1 MSHNTISHELES
13 EILQLSES
21 EMEACTR
28 FLHDLIT
35 VPSPSGGERLA
46 CELVMREM
54 EKLGFDEIVLDDMG
68 NVLGRI
74 GSGPRVIAFDAHV
87 DTVGIS
93 NPSRW
98 KVDPFKGVI
107 ENGILYGRGASDQK
121 GGLAAIV
128 HGAALAAR
136 AGRLDDVTLWVT
148 ATVSEE
154 DCVGLAWQYLV
165 RERDLHPEVVVIAM
179 PSGLEV
185 CRGQR
190 GRMEVRV
197 ETRGVSAHGSQPDRG
212 DNAIYSMMPIVF
224 AVSRL
229 HGELDIEHP
238 MLGRGSIAVTRIRSR
253 SASLTAIPDAC
264 TIDIDRRITI
274 GETRQAAL
282 EQLEQLPEVRAAVAS
297 VELKQYAE
305 PSWRGVTYPTDKF
318 FPAWETSQESLA
330 VAAAL
335 DTARHVLGREPK
347 MHHSNFSSNGCAT
360 AGMFHIPTVG
370 FGPGN
375 EMYSHS
381 VNDQIE
387 LAQLAPA
394 MAFYALFPG
403 VYLTSQRRA

>member
-1 MSHNTISHELES
+1 MRPNVSHELES
-13 EILQLSES
+13 EILHRAEG
-21 EMEACTR
+21 EMEVCTR

-54 EKLGFDEIVLDDMG
+54 EKLDFEEIVLDDMG

-98 KVDPFKGVI
+98 KVDPFKGVV

-121 GGLAAIV
+121 AGLAAIV

-136 AGRLDDVTLWVT
+136 AGRIDDVTLWVT

-165 RERDLHPEVVVIAM
+165 KERGLHPEVVVISM
-179 PSGLEV
+179 PSELEV

-197 ETRGVSAHGSQPDRG
+197 ETHGVSAHGSQPDRG
-212 DNAIYSMMPIVF
+212 DNAIYSMVPIVL
-224 AVSRL
+224 AISRL
-229 HGELDIEHP
+229 HRELEIEHP
-238 MLGRGSIAVTRIRSR
+238 MLGRGSIAVTGIRSR

-264 TIDIDRRITI
+264 TIDIDRRVTI
-274 GETRQAAL
+274 GETRQSAL
-282 EQLEQLPEVRAAVAS
+282 EQLEQLPEVRAAVAA

-305 PSWRGVTYPTDKF
+305 PSWRGLAYPTDKF
-318 FPAWETSQESLA
+318 FPAWETPEKSLA

-347 MHHSNFSSNGCAT
+347 MHHSNFSSNGCVT
-360 AGMFHIPTVG
+360 SGMFHIPTIG

-381 VNDQIE
+381 VNDQIQ
-387 LAQLAPA
+387 LAQLVPA
-394 MAFYALFPG
+394 MAFYALFPKIYIMDG
-403 VYLTSQRRA
+403 RRD

>member
-1 MSHNTISHELES
+1 MSLSVANEVDSKILKLASGQLEG
-13 EILQLSES
+13 
-21 EMEACTR
+21 CTN
-28 FLHDLIT
+28 FLRNLVA

-54 EKLGFDEIVLDDMG
+54 EDLGFEEIVLDDMG
-68 NVLGRI
+68 NVAGRI

-98 KVDPFKGVI
+98 KVDPFKGVV
-107 ENGILYGRGASDQK
+107 EDGILYGRGASDQK
-121 GGLAAIV
+121 GGLAAVV

-136 AGRLDDVTLWVT
+136 AGHLDGVTLWVT

-154 DCVGLAWQYLV
+154 DCVGLAWQYLIK
-165 RERDLHPEVVVIAM
+165 ERGLDPEVVVIAM

-190 GRMEVRV
+190 GRMEIRID
-197 ETRGVSAHGSQPDRG
+197 THGISAHGSQPARG
-212 DNAIYSMMPIVF
+212 DNAIYSMAPIVM
-224 AVSRL
+224 AVSKL
-229 HGELDIEHP
+229 HRSLAVEHP
-238 MLGRGSIAVTRIRSR
+238 MLGRGSIAVTGIRSR

-274 GETRQAAL
+274 GETRESAL
-282 EQLEQLPEVRAAVAS
+282 EQLEQLPEVRAAGAT
-297 VELKQYAE
+297 VELKRYAE
-305 PSWRGVTYPTDKF
+305 PSWRGLVYPTDKF
-318 FPAWETSQESLA
+318 FPAWETPQDSRA

-335 DTARHVLGREPK
+335 EAARHVLGGQPK

-360 AGMFHIPTVG
+360 AGMFQIPTIG
-370 FGPGN
+370 FGPAN

-387 LAQLAPA
+387 IAQLVPA
-394 MAFYALFPG
+394 MAFYALFPKIY
-403 VYLTSQRRA
+403 VSLT